1 MHRLYQWLQERA
13 TFFRTRPRASEP
25 RRLMRTQVTV
35 EEQQR
40 TVLVN
45 LYTLGGV
52 CLCPLCGHPVTPLPG
67 ESAEA
72 VTLEHSQVHARCP
85 GPDEVVAE
93 QDPRLGR
100 PGDIRRLR

>member
-1 MHRLYQWLQERA
+1 VHRLYQWLQERA
-13 TFFRTRPRASEP
+13 TFFRTRPRPSEP
-25 RRLMRTQVTV
+25 RRMIRTQVTV

-45 LYTLGGV
+45 LSSVSGV
-52 CLCPLCGHPVTPLPG
+52 CLCPLCGHPVSTLPADVAG
-67 ESAEA
+67 S

-85 GPDEVVAE
+85 GPEDVVAE

-100 PGDIRRLR
+100 PRDTRRLR